1 MKIVAI
7 ICRILLGLIF
17 VVFGF
22 NGLHDFMHAPM
33 PPAGSLPGQ
42 FMGVMGPVGWMHIV
56 SFFEVLGGLLVLI
69 GGTAPLGLCILG
81 PILVNI
87 LAFHLLL
94 TGGEGIIP
102 GLVSTLLE
110 IILIYAYRANF
121 AGIFTYKA
129 KPTA

>member
-1 MKIVAI
+1 
-7 ICRILLGLIF
+7 
-17 VVFGF
+17 
-22 NGLHDFMHAPM
+22 MHMPP

-42 FMGVMGPVGWMHIV
+42 FMGVMGPTGWMHIV
-56 SFFEVLGGLLVLI
+56 SFFQVLGGLLVLI

-87 LAFHLLL
+87 LAFHILL
-94 TGGEGIIP
+94 TGNQGIAP

-121 AGIFTYKA
+121 AGIFTYRA
-129 KPTA
+129 TPTV